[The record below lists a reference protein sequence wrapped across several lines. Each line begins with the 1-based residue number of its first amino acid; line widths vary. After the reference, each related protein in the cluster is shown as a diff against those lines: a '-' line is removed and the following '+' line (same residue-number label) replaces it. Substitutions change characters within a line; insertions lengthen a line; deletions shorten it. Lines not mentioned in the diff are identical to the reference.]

1 MSLDKKKVV
10 VIRGGTL
17 DRETRATKIIK
28 SLTDKGFLVT
38 LISWNQG
45 FSPPRSERREAGKFH
60 NEIQLKLKT
69 KWGLSVYIALPI
81 WWAFVFFSLM
91 RTEWDVAHAIQ
102 ITSVFPT
109 IIAGKLKRKPVIY
122 DMLDVYED
130 SIQIPKRARDFII
143 IIDKALMR
151 LSSCVILADIEQIE
165 EVGGIPNSDVIAIYD
180 SPHTISDIDLNHEQN
195 EIFTLFFAGL
205 LMRKKALNLD
215 KIFEAIHNIEG
226 VKIVIAGY
234 GDLVDDINELS
245 HNMNGKIEFIGE
257 IGRAEV
263 LERSAKADLLFI
275 LRDPI
280 VLVNK
285 YICGSKVL
293 EAMMCGTPILVNRG
307 TSTANKVLEEKCGVA
322 VDANN
327 IEEIRDAIIKLR
339 DNPKLCKKLGENGRR
354 AYDERY
360 SWEIMENRLI
370 ECYNKLMTQ
379 REGDCRT
386 KCVK

>member
-1 MSLDKKKVV
+1 M
-10 VIRGGTL
+10 GYP
-17 DRETRATKIIK
+17 
-28 SLTDKGFLVT
+28 F
-38 LISWNQG
+38 
-45 FSPPRSERREAGKFH
+45 
-60 NEIQLKLKT
+60 
-69 KWGLSVYIALPI
+69 
-81 WWAFVFFSLM
+81 
-91 RTEWDVAHAIQ
+91 
-102 ITSVFPT
+102 
-109 IIAGKLKRKPVIY
+109 
-122 DMLDVYED
+122 
-130 SIQIPKRARDFII
+130 
-143 IIDKALMR
+143 
-151 LSSCVILADIEQIE
+151 
-165 EVGGIPNSDVIAIYD
+165 DVIAIYD

-215 KIFEAIHNIEG
+215 KIFEAINNIEG
-226 VKIVIAGY
+226 VKIIIAGY

-263 LERSAKADLLFI
+263 LERSAKANLLFI

-293 EAMMCGTPILVNRG
+293 EAMMCGTPILVNKLNPP
-307 TSTANKVLEEKCGVA
+307 TAKKVLEERCGVV
-322 VDANN
+322 VDAAN

-339 DNPKLCKKLGENGRR
+339 DNPGSCKELGANGRR
-354 AYDERY
+354 AYEGRY
-360 SWEIMENRLI
+360 SWVIMENRLI